1 LQHVKLSEA
10 VLSRFIFISV
20 KKFDENEEN
29 FIFSQ
34 IKNNILK
41 KEDILYIIKKISYI
55 NNEFMANISKDSIID
70 I

>member
-1 LQHVKLSEA
+1 MQHVKLSEA
-10 VLSRFIFISV
+10 VLSRFTLISV

-34 IKNNILK
+34 IKNNVLK

>member
-1 LQHVKLSEA
+1 MS
-10 VLSRFIFISV
+10 
-20 KKFDENEEN
+20 EEN
-29 FIFSQ
+29 FIFSR
-34 IKNNILK
+34 IKNNVLK